1 LSIDILK
8 SLISQESLALGLSDS
23 SESNSSNETPDER
36 LQNLKKKLKNLL
48 NETLEAQLS
57 NFTNLKT
64 FESLLSNPSF
74 SLFSSALSVFGFS
87 ENLLDNKDQILQ
99 VIDLA
104 MDSLIDTL
112 NLTLILKIKG
122 SVKSPRGK
130 WPSVMGNVIV
140 LDYHYITEAFVET
153 FLQNFKIKLKA
164 EPNWSL
170 ISLLI
175 DDDKFEEMI
184 TKRIA
189 SFDLKRFAMM
199 EYLTFKN
206 KLEIYADEKTIDIKM
221 VEFSN
226 KLSRKLGKNYTSQA
240 EVTLS
245 DAVKGMS
252 VIKGFLD
259 NVFGSAVFL
268 LLLLSILLIYSLM
281 LSNVEEKTF
290 EFGMLRALGFNK
302 THMIWLLVVQALL
315 YALIGMFLAFLF
327 SFLLN
332 ALLCYIIY
340 DYSLLGAGYRPTTS
354 SLVLG
359 FGIGLIMPVIS
370 NIFPIMRA
378 LSKTLRDSL
387 DLFHREINLF
397 RVRVMKL
404 EKLGISLY
412 QTLNGI
418 IMVFMGLAS
427 YYLAPKAFIMRDI
440 QLFLGIMNVILIIFL
455 LGLTVFFNLF
465 QGIIEQIILKLLLFF
480 MVSDKKLK
488 PIILKNFKGHDSR
501 NLKTALMFSI
511 NMSFLIFAGTSFKLQ
526 QIVIDDSF
534 KLFIGTDMT
543 AEIPANSKIGL
554 DEFKLRNYLEDYKI
568 KNPGQ
573 IASYSFCSIP
583 FDQMPHTRTLMVSP
597 LSFYP
602 RKGVAIKAVEDNL
615 LHSVFTEFY
624 QPTEFD
630 NNLEYETLPDGKKD
644 CISALNSP
652 KNVEYFTK
660 IHDLYN
666 ISSNK
671 LFRNEINSSNQMQ
684 ILRFVLPEGDRYIL
698 GIEPTIPAIL
708 CLDNLK
714 FPSKIATMIAT
725 MPGFSGT
732 FSAYK
737 TAQRIMF
744 TTMETYQF
752 LLRKQWENAGIDEN
766 KDLKDFYSKNP
777 KNMSFNILKEKI
789 FIKFA
794 RPLTLIERNEL
805 SNGLRNQF
813 TNMMTMLFDTQ
824 EFLEETADAFFYLY
838 IFYYV
843 VAIISIILSFFLIL
857 VSFNSNVKEHV
868 WEFGILRSL
877 GLNKSQMTR
886 IYIYEAVCLTVASG
900 IIGTIVGILVAL
912 CLTIQYL
919 SFAEIPMKFHFPV
932 EAFGIT
938 FTSGVLTAIMGSYL
952 ALREI
957 RDRPI
962 SNIMKGLG

>member
-404 EKLGISLY
+404 EKLGISIY

-418 IMVFMGLAS
+418 IMVFMGVAS

-440 QLFLGIMNVILIIFL
+440 QLFLGIMNTILIIFL

-465 QGIIEQIILKLLLFF
+465 QSIIEQIILKLMLFF
-480 MVSDKKLK
+480 MVPDKKLQ
-488 PIILKNFKGHDSR
+488 PIILKNIKGHYSR

-511 NMSFLIFAGTSFKLQ
+511 NMSFLIFAGTGFQLQ
-526 QIVIDDSF
+526 QSVIDDSF
-534 KLFIGTDMT
+534 KVFIGTDLT

-583 FDQMPHTRTLMVSP
+583 LDQMPYMTLPRISP

-602 RKGVAIKAVEDNL
+602 MKRVAIKAVEDNF
-615 LHSVFTEFY
+615 LHSVYDEFY
-624 QPTEFD
+624 LPTEFD
-630 NNLEYETLPDGKKD
+630 NTIEYETLPNGKQD
-644 CISALNSP
+644 CISALYSP
-652 KNVEYFTK
+652 KNVEFFTK
-660 IHDLYN
+660 NHDIYN

-671 LFRNEINSSNQMQ
+671 LFRNETNPPAQME
-684 ILRFVLPEGDRYIL
+684 ILRFLLPEGDRYIL
-698 GIEPTIPAIL
+698 GVEPTIPAIL
-708 CLDNLK
+708 FLDNLK
-714 FPSKIATMIAT
+714 FPSKITTMIAK
-725 MPGFSGT
+725 MPGFGMT
-732 FSAYK
+732 FSSYK
-737 TAQRIMF
+737 TAQKIMF
-744 TTMETYQF
+744 TSMETFKF
-752 LLRKQWENAGIDEN
+752 LLKQRWENLGIDEN
-766 KDLKDFYSKNP
+766 KDLEDFYSKNP

-794 RPLTLIERNEL
+794 RPLTLTERNEL

-813 TNMMTMLFDTQ
+813 SNMMTILYDTQ
-824 EFLEETADAFFYLY
+824 EFLEDTADAFFYLD

-843 VAIISIILSFFLIL
+843 VAMISIILSFFMIL

-912 CLTIQYL
+912 CLTVQYL
-919 SFAEIPMKFHFPV
+919 TFAEIPMKFHFPGV
-932 EAFGIT
+932 AFGIT
-938 FTSGVLTAIMGSYL
+938 FMSGILTAILGSYL